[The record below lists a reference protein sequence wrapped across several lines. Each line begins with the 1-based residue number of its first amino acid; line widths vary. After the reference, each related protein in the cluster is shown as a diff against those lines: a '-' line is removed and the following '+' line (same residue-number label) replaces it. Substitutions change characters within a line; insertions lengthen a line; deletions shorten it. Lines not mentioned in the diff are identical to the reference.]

1 MKLRRTRRR
10 PVFRPRRNRRNM
22 AVVAAFIIAFGVTTA
37 ALVQIVTDI
46 ADRTPEEL
54 ETPEDPHPNH

>member
-1 MKLRRTRRR
+1 
-10 PVFRPRRNRRNM
+10 M